1 MRIMK
6 KQIALLTLIV
16 MTLFTTQSSFGQESE
31 NTNSKFGLGVALF
44 NIAEYEYDYDNA
56 VSNSIYMT
64 IDIGSKFRLEPTIGF
79 ALFDGF
85 EQYSIGIG
93 AFGKK
98 SISQFNILYG
108 LRLGLSSSETKVMA
122 PTVGGEYYFIKNFS
136 IGSEVQ
142 LRGLNNGGEWAVFT
156 NSSVII
162 RFYF

>member
-1 MRIMK
+1 MK
-6 KQIALLTLIV
+6 KQITLLTLIV
-16 MTLFTTQSSFGQESE
+16 ITFFTTQSSFGQELE

-44 NIAEYEYDYDNA
+44 NITEFEYDFDN
-56 VSNSIYMT
+56 SKSSSIYMT

-79 ALFDGF
+79 ALSDGF
-85 EQYSIGIG
+85 KQYSIGIG

-98 SISQFNILYG
+98 PISQFNILYG
-108 LRLGLSSSETKVMA
+108 LRLGMNSSETKIIA

-142 LRGLNNGGEWAVFT
+142 LRGLNNDGEWAVFT
-156 NSSVII
+156 NSSVIV